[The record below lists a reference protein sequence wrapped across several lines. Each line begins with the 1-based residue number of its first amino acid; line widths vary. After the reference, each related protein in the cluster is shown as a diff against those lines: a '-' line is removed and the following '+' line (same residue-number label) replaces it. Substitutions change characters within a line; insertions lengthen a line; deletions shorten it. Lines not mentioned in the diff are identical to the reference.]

1 MTLYVML
8 CTNNSPFLTL
18 RYMTQS
24 YHGRWGNRRAD
35 DALTL
40 IFGKVFFFLAT
51 SSGSTALP
59 SKPDVNGG

>member
-40 IFGKVFFFLAT
+40 IFGKVFFFL
-51 SSGSTALP
+51 LHP
-59 SKPDVNGG
+59 LVQLLFQVNRM